1 MFIMMEWYNNRFAN
15 FDSRSTR
22 SEYGYYILFNI
33 ILVSVIYSMNI
44 LIENKMASFF
54 NLCIFQLIFFVPMQA
69 VTIRRLHDLGMKWH
83 FFLLNFIPLV
93 NFFFALYLLITE
105 GEKGCNQYGEDPKM
119 RSQTVEFQ

>member
-1 MFIMMEWYNNRFAN
+1 MEWYNNRFAN

-105 GEKGCNQYGEDPKM
+105 GEKGRNQYGEDPKM